1 MGGFLGQ
8 PPTSERLRALLEAQ
22 HGTVARRQ
30 LRALG
35 LGDDAIDARCR
46 AGSLVRVAR
55 GVYAAGHG
63 RLTDRGRWQA
73 AVLSCGEGA
82 VLSHRAAAVLW
93 GIWQQPPAVVDVT
106 VPRVGRVSRPAIAL
120 HRSGRLG
127 DGQVARRDGI
137 RVTNPARTLVDLA
150 EGVERRVLE
159 RALDEAQRLRLCSE
173 RRLRAGV
180 ERNPGRVGAARIA
193 AVLDE
198 HDLGSTATV
207 NDFEEAFLALCDGHG
222 IERPE
227 VNVRLGRYRADF
239 LWREPRLIVETDG
252 YATHGTR
259 GAFESD
265 HERDVELGAV
275 GWRVRRFTW
284 LQLIGKPEWVANR
297 VRGAIHSPPRPSPPV

>member
-1 MGGFLGQ
+1 M
-8 PPTSERLRALLEAQ
+8 EHQ
-22 HGTVARRQ
+22 HGVVARRQ
-30 LRALG
+30 LRELG

-46 AGSLVRVAR
+46 SGALVRVVR

-63 RLTDRGRWQA
+63 RLTDRGRWMA

-93 GIWQQPPAVVDVT
+93 GIWERSPATIDVT
-106 VPRVGRVSRPAIAL
+106 VPRGGRRGRPGL
-120 HRSGRLG
+120 VVHRSGRRG
-127 DGQVARRDGI
+127 EGQVARRQGI
-137 RVTNPARTLVDLA
+137 PVTSSVRTLIDIA
-150 EGVERRVLE
+150 EVVERRVLE
-159 RALDEAQRLRLCSE
+159 RALDAAQRLRLCSE
-173 RRLRAGV
+173 RDLRAGI

-198 HDLGSTATV
+198 HQLGSTATA
-207 NDFEEAFLALCDGHG
+207 NDFEEAFLGLCDSHG
-222 IERPE
+222 IDRPE
-227 VNVRLGRYRADF
+227 VNARVGRYRADF

-265 HERDVELGAV
+265 RERDIELGDA

-284 LQLIGKPEWVANR
+284 RQLVERPGWVASR
-297 VRGAIHSPPRPSPPV
+297 VRGAVR